1 MAKDKTSNLEERLSN
16 INKRLFETEKN
27 FNALYS
33 RSSSSHKFLDSLES
47 SIDQMEKEILALRA
61 KNLDL
66 QKKSHDYF
74 IKLSA
79 KKSELNQ
86 SNIESIALKKDLA
99 TANSL
104 VKKLKISHASIETM
118 NNSIKAKL
126 DNQIN
131 EKKKLDEEF
140 AVVVKAKENLLKEKE
155 RIFKDKTEL
164 KESIIALEAKDKSY
178 EKLSREHEIKE
189 KKLKKDYEKLEK
201 NNQNLNLKNN
211 ELLNKQKNLESENK
225 SLARNRNSFEKLF
238 LETKT
243 KLGNLE
249 DNIKELKSSSDLM
262 SVSVVEKDNHINNIQ
277 MQLFE
282 ANQFRESII
291 NSKYW
296 KIYNFAKKWVIRFS
310 NPIRSSR
317 NLYKRFEKYKPKKS
331 QNYLESIG
339 VNHFRPRTSRQEIK
353 KEYFVSKHDNTYK
366 TEILK
371 TICFYLPQFHEIKE
385 NNEWWGKGF
394 TEWTNVKSAKPVF
407 DGHYQPRIPHNDL
420 GYYKL
425 TNKTVLRKQTEA
437 AKKYGI
443 YGFCFYHY
451 WFAGKRLLE
460 KPVDIFIRDKQNDF
474 PFCLCWAN
482 ENWTRRWDGKDS
494 DILIAQN
501 HSEEDD
507 INFIKDLKKYIT
519 DDRYIK
525 INNKPLIIIYR
536 PSLLPNAKETASR
549 WRKWSKDEGI
559 GNIYLAYTQSF
570 ETEDPRKYGFDA
582 AIEFPPNNADI
593 QEISHNVKIKSDFSG
608 NIWNWNDLLE
618 RSKNITQKKYKF
630 FNSVTP
636 SWDNTARKKNNASIL
651 IGNNPTKF
659 NQWVRNASL
668 NVLKNPLLNK
678 NEKFLFV
685 NAWNEWAEG
694 AYLEPDNVFGYSYLN
709 ALKQGMISAEQ
720 KNFKI
725 SKLENTVGIVI
736 HAFYPDVLEE
746 IIKKIKL
753 IKGHKFK
760 LYVSSIKDNEKSV
773 NEILKKS
780 KLSFHLEIN
789 ENKGR
794 DILPFLKI
802 INQVKKD
809 KIDLILKLH
818 TKKTKHREDGA
829 QWRND
834 LMNQLLS
841 PRRFEFNIKK
851 MRNPRYK
858 FGIIGPERHV
868 VSMDTYIGSNLE
880 NLLKLSK
887 AIGVDENEM
896 MQLPFVA
903 GSMFFANTKIFEPIL
918 NLGLKDDD
926 FDAER
931 GQVDGTIMHAIERL
945 FTISAH
951 AGGWEISSTES
962 AAKANVNKSYGFA
975 EASN

>member
-104 VKKLKISHASIETM
+104 VKKLKISHASIETV

-178 EKLSREHEIKE
+178 EKLSREYEIKE

-225 SLARNRNSFEKLF
+225 SLVRNRNSFEKLF

-249 DNIKELKSSSDLM
+249 GNIKELKSSSDLM

-339 VNHFRPRTSRQEIK
+339 VNHFRPRTSRREIK
-353 KEYFVSKHDNTYK
+353 KEYLVSKHDNTYK

-407 DGHYQPRIPHNDL
+407 DGHYQPRIPHDDL

-720 KNFKI
+720 KNLKI

-962 AAKANVNKSYGFA
+962 TAKANVNKSYGFA

>member
-104 VKKLKISHASIETM
+104 VKKLKISHASIETV

-178 EKLSREHEIKE
+178 EKLSREYEIKE

-225 SLARNRNSFEKLF
+225 SLVRNRNSFEKHF

-249 DNIKELKSSSDLM
+249 GNIKELKSSSDLM

-339 VNHFRPRTSRQEIK
+339 VNHFRPRTSRREIK
-353 KEYFVSKHDNTYK
+353 KEYLVSKHDNTYK

-407 DGHYQPRIPHNDL
+407 DGHYQPRIPHDDL

-720 KNFKI
+720 KNLKI

-962 AAKANVNKSYGFA
+962 TAKANVNKSYGFA

>member
-104 VKKLKISHASIETM
+104 VKKLEISHASIETM

-178 EKLSREHEIKE
+178 KKLSREHEIKE

-225 SLARNRNSFEKLF
+225 SLVRNRNSFEKLF

-249 DNIKELKSSSDLM
+249 GNIKELKSSSDLM

-296 KIYNFAKKWVIRFS
+296 KIYNFAKKWLIRFS

-339 VNHFRPRTSRQEIK
+339 VNHFRPRTSRREIK

-366 TEILK
+366 TEILT
-371 TICFYLPQFHEIKE
+371 TICFYLPQFDEIKE

-407 DGHYQPRIPHNDL
+407 DGHYQPRIPHDDL

-519 DDRYIK
+519 DDRYIR

-780 KLSFHLEIN
+780 KFSFHLEIN

>member
-33 RSSSSHKFLDSLES
+33 KSSSSEKFLDSLES

-74 IKLSA
+74 IQLSA

-86 SNIESIALKKDLA
+86 SNIESIALKKDLE
-99 TANSL
+99 TVNSL
-104 VKKLKISHASIETM
+104 VKKLKTSHASIETL
-118 NNSIKAKL
+118 NNSIRTKL
-126 DNQIN
+126 ENQIN
-131 EKKKLDEEF
+131 EKKDLDKEF
-140 AVVVKAKENLLKEKE
+140 AVVEKAKENLLKEKE
-155 RIFKDKTEL
+155 NIFKDNTEL
-164 KESIIALEAKDKSY
+164 KENIIALEAKDKSY
-178 EKLSREHEIKE
+178 EKLSREYEVKV

-201 NNQNLNLKNN
+201 NNQNLNLKNS
-211 ELLNKQKNLESENK
+211 ELLNNEENLEKENK
-225 SLARNRNSFEKLF
+225 SLIKNRNSFEKLF
-238 LETKT
+238 LGTKA
-243 KLGNLE
+243 KLENLE
-249 DNIKELKSSSDLM
+249 GNIKELKSSLDLM
-262 SVSVVEKDNHINNIQ
+262 SISVVEKDNHINNIQ

-291 NSKYW
+291 SSKYW
-296 KIYNFAKKWVIRFS
+296 KIYNFAKKWIIRFS
-310 NPIRSSR
+310 HPIRSSR
-317 NLYKRFEKYKPKKS
+317 NLYKRFEKYKPEKP
-331 QNYLESIG
+331 QNYLESID
-339 VNHFRPRTSRQEIK
+339 VNHFRPKTSKREIK
-353 KEYFVSKHDNTYK
+353 KKYFVSKHDNTYK
-366 TEILK
+366 PEILK

-407 DGHYQPRIPHNDL
+407 DGHYQPRVPHNDL

-460 KPVDIFIRDKQNDF
+460 KPVDIFIKDKQNDF

-536 PSLLPNAKETASR
+536 PSLLPNAKETVSR

-559 GNIYLAYTQSF
+559 GDIYLAYTQSF
-570 ETEDPRKYGFDA
+570 ETEDPRRYGFDA

-593 QEISHNVKIKSDFSG
+593 QEISHNVKTKSDFSG

-659 NQWVRNASL
+659 NQWVRNAAL
-668 NVLKNPLLNK
+668 NVIKNPLLK
-678 NEKFLFV
+678 KDEKFLFV

-694 AYLEPDNVFGYSYLN
+694 AYLEPDNIFGYSYLN
-709 ALKQGMISAEQ
+709 ALKQGLISAEQ
-720 KNFKI
+720 RNLKI

-746 IIKKIKL
+746 IINKIKF

-760 LYVSSIKDNEKSV
+760 LYVSTIIDNEKSV

-794 DILPFLKI
+794 DILPFIKI
-802 INQVKKD
+802 INQIKKD

-834 LMNQLLS
+834 LMDQLLS

-887 AIGVDENEM
+887 AIGVNENEM

-903 GSMFFANTKIFEPIL
+903 GSMFFANIKIFEPIL

-926 FDAER
+926 FDAEQ

-951 AGGWEISSTES
+951 AGGWEISSTE
-962 AAKANVNKSYGFA
+962 AATKATINESYGFA